1 MKMHPAEVAKE
12 LKGFLFFKSFS
23 EDLLS
28 QVSTLTETCSFKKG
42 SVILKQGASN
52 ESLYFLR
59 SGEVEVVLG
68 EEVVAVLR
76 RPGDVMGEMSVI
88 SKNPVATTLR
98 ALEDCEFFSIDSK
111 NFDYVP
117 AKDKDQLHALLYRL
131 YSVLLSERLSK
142 TNEKARLF
150 EIANRELLA
159 SQDAAAAPIQGHVVM
174 IESEKKQQGVAKV
187 ALGSTGVRLNLLD
200 DAVEAERILREHKV
214 DLLVCEDK
222 CLEFLR
228 KAYDEKLAKEF
239 LLTTTTANISESLEK
254 LSQLPF
260 VDNVVSRY
268 LEDKAGTSKALLT
281 SIKKILSHDLFGIEK
296 YMSWGVE
303 IHSRRVT
310 NSKQRDEL
318 KAGMVEHFQS
328 FGIRS
333 TILERVNTVAEELL
347 MNAIFD
353 APTDGSGK
361 SLYNHVSRKTEVQLE
376 PHQHSFL
383 RYACDGVMLA
393 VSVEDPFGAL
403 QKEIIVNYL
412 RSCYDGRAGSL
423 NAEKGGAGRGL
434 HLIIES
440 ADVTVFNVHKGART
454 EVICLFNLDST
465 KKDIQPSFHYFF
477 R

>member
-1 MKMHPAEVAKE
+1 MHPADIAKE

-28 QVSTLTETCSFKKG
+28 QVSTLAEARSFKKG
-42 SVILKQGASN
+42 SLLLKQGDTN
-52 ESLYFLR
+52 QSLFFLR
-59 SGEVEVVLG
+59 SGQVEVVLG
-68 EEVVAVLR
+68 EEVVAVLQN
-76 RPGDVMGEMSVI
+76 PGEVMGEMSVL
-88 SKNPVATTLR
+88 SQNPVGTSLR
-98 ALEDCEFFSIDSK
+98 ALEDCECFLIDSK
-111 NFDYVP
+111 NFEYVP
-117 AKDKDQLHALLYRL
+117 PKDKESLNSLLYRL
-131 YSVLLSERLSK
+131 YSVILSERLNK

-150 EIANRELLA
+150 EIANRELIA
-159 SQDAAAAPIQGHVVM
+159 SQEAAAAPIQGHVVM

-200 DAVEAERILREHKV
+200 DTVEAERLLREYKV

-222 CLEFLR
+222 RLEFMR

-239 LLTTTTANISESLEK
+239 LLTTTTENISESLDK
-254 LSQLPF
+254 LAQLPF

-281 SIKKILSHDLFGIEK
+281 SIKKILSRDLFGVEK

-303 IHSRRVT
+303 IHSKRVIA
-310 NSKQRDEL
+310 SKQRDEL
-318 KAGMVEHFQS
+318 KQGMVEHFQS

-333 TILERVNTVAEELL
+333 TILDRVNTVAEELL
-347 MNAIFD
+347 MNAIYD
-353 APTDGSGK
+353 APVDGSGK
-361 SLYNHVSRKTEVQLE
+361 SLYNHVSRKTEVHLE
-376 PHQHSFL
+376 PHQQSFL
-383 RYACDGVMLA
+383 RYACDGIMLA

-403 QKEIIVNYL
+403 NKEIILNYL
-412 RSCYDGRAGSL
+412 KSCYDGRAGSL

-434 HLIIES
+434 HVIIES
-440 ADVTVFNVHKGART
+440 SDVTVFNVHKGART